1 VQRGKP
7 VNRKLLLL
15 PLAATLLLA
24 QSSSDKVAWGLLDAA
39 AGNKSAD
46 TRARAAKVLGLIKGN
61 SRAQSSAEK
70 LLSDSDP
77 DVSAAAAA
85 SLGQMGAKSAIPKLK
100 AAVQHQELGVVLAAA
115 NALYDL
121 NDPSAYGVYYAALT
135 GEKKTGESLLDSQMK
150 MLKDPKALAKFG
162 FEQGIGFIPYAGYAQ
177 TAYKMLRKDDSSPIR
192 AAAAQKLARDP
203 DPRSG
208 AALVKTLSDQK
219 EMVRLSA
226 ADALAK
232 RGDPK
237 LADSL
242 VPLFKDDDELI
253 RLTAAASYL
262 RLRGK

>member
-1 VQRGKP
+1 M
-7 VNRKLLLL
+7 LLLG
-15 PLAATLLLA
+15 
-24 QSSSDKVAWGLLDAA
+24 QSNSKTAWGLLDTA

-46 TRARAAKVLGLIKGN
+46 TRTRAAKVLGLIKGN
-61 SRAQSSAEK
+61 AHAQASAEK
-70 LLSDSDP
+70 LLTDANP
-77 DVSAAAAA
+77 DVRAAAAF

-100 AAVQHQELGVVLAAA
+100 AAVQDPELGVVLAAA
-115 NALYDL
+115 NALYEL

-135 GEKKTGESLLDSQMK
+135 GEKKTGEGLLDSQMK

-208 AALVKTLSDQK
+208 AALVKTLSDPK
-219 EMVRLSA
+219 DMVRLSA

-232 RGDPK
+232 RGNPK
-237 LADSL
+237 LAGSL
-242 VPLFKDDDELI
+242 LPLFKDDDEMI
-253 RLTAAASYL
+253 RLTAAAAYL
-262 RLRGK
+262 RLAGK